1 MVKHDLTPVAW
12 RCGRFLFDWRK
23 RTAPVV
29 MGILNVTPDSFS
41 DGGLF
46 ANRDAALKQAERLIA
61 EGAEMIDVGGE
72 SRRPGSEPLS
82 LQEELD
88 RIMPVL
94 EVLKDAPVAISVD
107 TYKAKVMAAAI
118 NLGIDCVNDIWAFR
132 QPHASEAIK
141 NSACGVMLMHMQ
153 KDPSTIQF
161 DPHYKD
167 VVAEVNGFLMER
179 CVALEDEGVERD
191 RLAIDPGFGFGKTLE
206 HNMTM
211 LAHFQEFC
219 QHGLPVVAGLSRKS
233 SLGAITGKDM
243 AHRQTASVAAAM
255 MALERGANVLRVHD
269 VDQTMDAVKIWVAAQ
284 KYL

>member
-1 MVKHDLTPVAW
+1 MAKHDLTPVAW
-12 RCGRFLFDWRK
+12 SCGRFLFDWSK

-61 EGAEMIDVGGE
+61 DGAEMIDVGGE
-72 SRRPGSEPLS
+72 SSRPGSEPLS

-88 RIMPVL
+88 RVMPVL
-94 EVLKDAPVAISVD
+94 EVLKDAPVAISID
-107 TYKAKVMAAAI
+107 TYKAKVMSAAI

-132 QPHASEAIK
+132 QPHAIEAIK
-141 NSACGVMLMHMQ
+141 NSSCGVMLMHMQ
-153 KDPSTIQF
+153 KDPTTMQF
-161 DPHYKD
+161 DPHYQD

-179 CVALEDEGVERD
+179 CVALEDEGLARE

-206 HNMTM
+206 HNITM
-211 LAHFQEFC
+211 LAHFQAFC
-219 QHGLPVVAGLSRKS
+219 QHGLPVVAGISRKS

-243 AHRQTASVAAAM
+243 AHRQTASVAAAL
-255 MALERGANVLRVHD
+255 MALERGAKVLRVHD
-269 VDQTMDAVKIWVAAQ
+269 VDETMDAVKIWVATQ
-284 KYL
+284 ESL